1 MKTSTSPA
9 DFVRSAEYA
18 RDRAGKYALDAREAR
33 DRITHN
39 MKPGPASAHLV
50 AVIDS
55 AVSAAD
61 RADRAEEAARQVRAT
76 GGTPDQIRAA
86 EEAEF
91 RGRAF
96 ARLAGHSARD
106 AVAAAFH
113 VAFPVA

>member
-86 EEAEF
+86 DTQA
-91 RGRAF
+91 A
-96 ARLAGHSARD
+96 SAREN
-106 AVAAAFH
+106 ALNAGLIARAATA
-113 VAFPVA
+113 ATFPVF